1 MKFHTV
7 EKIVG
12 SNPTIDTIIYWGIVK
27 LVRHGILI
35 PIFVGS
41 NPATPTSFT
50 TTQTYYLRPNAVGSG
65 SDFDFL
71 GMGYHS

>member
-35 PIFVGS
+35 PICVGS
-41 NPATPTSFT
+41 SPATPTSFT

-65 SDFDFL
+65 SDLGFL
-71 GMGYHS
+71 GKGYPS

>member
-7 EKIVG
+7 EKIVC

-50 TTQTYYLRPNAVGSG
+50 TTQTGYLRPNAVGSG
-65 SDFDFL
+65 SDLGFL
-71 GMGYHS
+71 GTGYPS